1 MVHSLIFLIFTFI
14 CSAILLIEQQVSY
27 IGLAYIT
34 IYVGSIAVLF
44 LFIVM
49 MLQDAKLNENYL
61 TNHTQTDYLPVG
73 GVLLAPLVYIF
84 RTVKWD
90 IIRNSVTPPNLYS
103 VENISLEQLNIND
116 SMGVVGQILYTD
128 YLSLLLSASMVLL
141 VGMIGAII
149 LVQTNRM
156 HIYKVIAK
164 HQDISD
170 QNSRYWESSPQ
181 KKPDLRKDS
190 TIYLYWSS
198 KIIPISPVLE
208 FSLLGIALYIIGFWG
223 IILNR
228 RNIILILMSIEL
240 LLLGVNLLFV
250 FSSVYLDDVFGQL
263 FGLIILI
270 VAGAESAI
278 GLALIVTFFRVRG
291 TIRPGSTLQSLPKL
305 KG

>member
-1 MVHSLIFLIFTFI
+1 
-14 CSAILLIEQQVSY
+14 
-27 IGLAYIT
+27 
-34 IYVGSIAVLF
+34 
-44 LFIVM
+44 
-49 MLQDAKLNENYL
+49 
-61 TNHTQTDYLPVG
+61 
-73 GVLLAPLVYIF
+73 
-84 RTVKWD
+84 
-90 IIRNSVTPPNLYS
+90 
-103 VENISLEQLNIND
+103 
-116 SMGVVGQILYTD
+116 
-128 YLSLLLSASMVLL
+128 MVLL

-170 QNSRYWESSPQ
+170 QNSRYWESSTQ
-181 KKPDLRKDS
+181 KKPVDLRKDS

-291 TIRPGSTLQSLPKL
+291 TIRPGTTLHSLPKL